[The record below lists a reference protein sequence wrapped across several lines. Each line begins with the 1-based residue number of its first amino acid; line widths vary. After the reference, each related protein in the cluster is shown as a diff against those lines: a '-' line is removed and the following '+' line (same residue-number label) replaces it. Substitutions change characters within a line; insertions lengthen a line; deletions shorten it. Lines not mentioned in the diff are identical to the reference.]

1 MRSPPVGF
9 ETCWTI
15 FPSTASRAA
24 CDSSIR
30 SRQKYERWRRQCP
43 TRRPGNTGLIM
54 TWEGVI
60 GRCRAATEGVV
71 LAFNRVRFRLFFKR
85 QLDAGRYGNTKI
97 IRLDKAPAP
106 LSVTRPNLV
115 IVRCGNG
122 HRLIDDEKGR
132 NFDLA
137 LNFYRTPSSASAT
150 GCEYAYAGGINKFQA
165 ARQFVTDA
173 LLNQY
178 HGFMLLD
185 DDLEISY
192 TELSR
197 FLEYCSRHQLG
208 LAQPSLTPDSCCSHQ
223 HLLNAG
229 AGGWRAVEMVE
240 VMCPYFSRNVM
251 RVVLPTFALSDSTW
265 GLDWLW
271 PRLMDVPPIV
281 VDDFMIR
288 HTQPVG
294 EGAFYQYLRSIGVS
308 PQRELNRLRH
318 APLAALGL
326 SRADSPHL
334 SG

>member
-1 MRSPPVGF
+1 MSWQGV
-9 ETCWTI
+9 I
-15 FPSTASRAA
+15 
-24 CDSSIR
+24 D
-30 SRQKYERWRRQCP
+30 RWRA
-43 TRRPGNTGLIM
+43 I
-54 TWEGVI
+54 
-60 GRCRAATEGVV
+60 TEAIV
-71 LAFNRVRFRLFFKR
+71 LALNRMRFHLFFKR
-85 QLDAGRYGNTKI
+85 QLDAGQYGNTKF
-97 IRLDKAPAP
+97 IRLDKAPSP
-106 LSVTRPNLV
+106 LSATRPNLV
-115 IVRCGNG
+115 IIRCGSG

-137 LNFYRTPSSASAT
+137 LNFYGTPSHASAT

-165 ARQFVTDA
+165 ARQFITDA

-178 HGFMLLD
+178 NGFMLVD

-197 FLEYCSRHQLG
+197 FLEYCSRNQLG
-208 LAQPSLTPDSCCSHQ
+208 LAQPSLTHDSGYSHQ
-223 HLLNAG
+223 HLLNAA
-229 AGGWRAVEMVE
+229 AGGSRAVEMVE

-251 RVVLPTFALSDSTW
+251 KIVLPTFTLSDSTW

-271 PRLMDVPPIV
+271 PRLLDVPPIV

-308 PQRELNRLRH
+308 PRREMNRLRH
-318 APLAALGL
+318 SPLAALGL
-326 SRADSPHL
+326 SRIDARHF